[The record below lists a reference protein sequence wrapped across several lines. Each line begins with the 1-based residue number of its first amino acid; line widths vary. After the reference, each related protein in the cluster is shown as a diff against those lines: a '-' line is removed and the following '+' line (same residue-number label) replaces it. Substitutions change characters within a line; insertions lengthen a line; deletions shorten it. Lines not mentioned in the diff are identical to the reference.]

1 MTKELIIKDE
11 VKIQTASSQR
21 PKSLKTRIPPS
32 IRDKLDLKKDD
43 TLIMELYENSDNGE
57 KYVKMYKK
65 IE

>member
-11 VKIQTASSQR
+11 VKIQTASSKR

-65 IE
+65 E

>member
-1 MTKELIIKDE
+1 MTKELLLKDE
-11 VKIQTASSQR
+11 VKLQMASSKR
-21 PKSLKTRIPPS
+21 PKSLKTRIPIS

-43 TLIMELYENSDNGE
+43 TLIMELYSENGE